1 MKHWDPTE
9 HLDWLDRARQDDDVG
24 RRLSERQDDD
34 VEGMLVNEGAA
45 S

>member
-9 HLDWLDRARQDDDVG
+9 HLDW
-24 RRLSERQDDD
+24 RLSERQDDD